1 MRTIP
6 VSDAPFTPE
15 TKYVLRA
22 AGGQQ
27 HSPQL
32 YYTGKAGQD
41 WVSPDLTQAFQYYS
55 LNLARTRAKQHN
67 AYTSLHDLHFVVLA
81 LID

>member
-6 VSDAPFTPE
+6 VSDAPLTPE

-22 AGGQQ
+22 AGGQ
-27 HSPQL
+27 

-41 WVSPDLTQAFQYYS
+41 WVSPDLTQAFQ
-55 LNLARTRAKQHN
+55 
-67 AYTSLHDLHFVVLA
+67 
-81 LID
+81 